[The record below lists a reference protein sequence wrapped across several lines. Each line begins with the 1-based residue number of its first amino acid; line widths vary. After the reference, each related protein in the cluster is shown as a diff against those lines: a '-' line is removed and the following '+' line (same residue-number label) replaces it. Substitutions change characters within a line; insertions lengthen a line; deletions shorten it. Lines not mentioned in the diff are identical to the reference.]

1 MVARA
6 SCITKIIINSK
17 DNMYKVNLS
26 TFTKVSVAVSTVVG
40 GVFAVL
46 AVVLPSAPSEPR
58 NPGVYGIWSSRYS
71 YPSSNGTVEIN
82 GTTEYL
88 KNGSYNFTGQMKLEG
103 LVDKQEFRILYD
115 VDGAG
120 EWSADSK
127 SIIIKLM
134 DIKSHPKF
142 IEIDSKRIDPKMIVA
157 ITGKDFPALSDA
169 IPKGT
174 SDEFTI
180 VQLEK
185 DSMVLQAD
193 DPKGH
198 LLAIQMNRETHR
210 FQR

>member
-1 MVARA
+1 
-6 SCITKIIINSK
+6 
-17 DNMYKVNLS
+17 MYKFNLS
-26 TFTKVSVAVSTVVG
+26 IFTKVSVAVSTIVG

-58 NPGVYGIWSSRYS
+58 NPGVYGIWSSKYS
-71 YPSSNGTVEIN
+71 YPYSNGMVEVN

-88 KNGSYNFTGQMKLEG
+88 RNGNYNFTGQMRLDG
-103 LVDKQEFRILYD
+103 VMGKQTFRILYD

-134 DIKSHPKF
+134 DIKSYPKF
-142 IEIDSKRIDPKMIVA
+142 IEIDSREIDPQMIVA
-157 ITGKDFPALSDA
+157 ITGKEFSGLGDA

-180 VQLEK
+180 VKLEK
-185 DSMVLQAD
+185 NSMVLQAD
-193 DPKGH
+193 DPTGQ
-198 LLAIQMNRETHR
+198 LLAIQMNRETQR